1 MIEFTGYF
9 LVALLIGIIL
19 AIGASIAVGII
30 GKASFLNVI
39 LLLAVIHAVSYFLLR
54 GDYQKNFYNV
64 VRIGIVAIL
73 FQIMFLGGATI
84 LGTVGISRDALFT
97 VILVIGIYEIFKT
110 KARAKRLEKLSE
122 KKAAPKVEAAPAA
135 SREDKEAAA
144 KREEKRKKRKP
155 LMEHLTKRAES
166 LFSRSE

>member
-19 AIGASIAVGII
+19 AIGASIAVSVI
-30 GKASFLNVI
+30 GKASFINVI

-54 GDYQKNFYNV
+54 GDYQKNFYNI

-73 FQIMFLGGATI
+73 FQIMFLGGAMI

-97 VILVIGIYEIFKT
+97 VVLVIGIYEIFKT

-122 KKAAPKVEAAPAA
+122 KKAAPVPKVDAAPAA
-135 SREDKEAAA
+135 PQENKEAE
-144 KREEKRKKRKP
+144 KKRKKRKP
-155 LMEHLTKRAES
+155 LMEHLTKRAEG

>member
-19 AIGASIAVGII
+19 AIGASIAMGII
-30 GKASFLNVI
+30 GKASFINVI
-39 LLLAVIHAVSYFLLR
+39 LLLAIIHAVSYFLLR
-54 GDYQKNFYNV
+54 GDYQKNFYKV

-73 FQIMFLGGATI
+73 LQIMFLGGATI

-97 VILVIGIYEIFKT
+97 AILVVGIYEILKT
-110 KARAKRLEKLSE
+110 QVRAKRLEKLSE
-122 KKAAPKVEAAPAA
+122 KKAAPAPKVEAAPQ
-135 SREDKEAAA
+135 EDKGVAAEG
-144 KREEKRKKRKP
+144 EEKRKKRKP
-155 LMEHLTKRAES
+155 LIEHLTKRAES